1 MLTHTVVDQMGRRIE
16 LPVRPQRIISLVPS
30 QTELL
35 SDLGLLP
42 HLCGITSF
50 CIHPKDLLKNI
61 RRVGGTKQYRMELIA
76 ELKPDLII
84 GNKEENDQ
92 EGIRFLWDRYPVWM
106 SDIYDL
112 KDAIEMIR
120 SVGFITA
127 KQAEGEQIA
136 REIEL
141 SFTRLENSK
150 PSVKAAYLIWKD
162 PWMCAGSNTFI
173 HEMLKYAGYENVFQ
187 DLERYPVIELHDL
200 VERKPDLVLL
210 SSEPYSFREKHL
222 QEFEEQT
229 GLKAVLAD
237 GELFSWYGSRLLK
250 SAEYF
255 SALRSQHSREL

>member
-1 MLTHTVVDQMGRRIE
+1 MLTHTVVDQMGRCIE

-61 RRVGGTKQYRMELIA
+61 RRLGGTKQYRMDLIS

-112 KDAIEMIR
+112 MDATKMIR
-120 SVGFITA
+120 SIGFITG
-127 KQAEGEQIA
+127 KPSEGEQIA
-136 REIEL
+136 RCIEK
-141 SFTRLENSK
+141 SFAQLEHGK

-162 PWMCAGSNTFI
+162 PWMAVGSNTFI
-173 HEMLKYAGYENVFQ
+173 HAMMQHAGFENVFE
-187 DLERYPVIELHDL
+187 DLERYPVVNLDDL
-200 VERKPDLVLL
+200 VQRKPDLVLL
-210 SSEPYSFREKHL
+210 SSEPYSFRENHL
-222 QEFEEQT
+222 RDFEERT

-250 SAEYF
+250 SAAYF